1 MESIHTMASDI
12 LKKYKEVF
20 GEDPVFTGVN
30 FDEPFPYDELLRA
43 IETKIPYIEEPV
55 PEGAKA

>member
-1 MESIHTMASDI
+1 MASDI

-30 FDEPFPYDELLRA
+30 FDEPFPYDELLKA